1 MVSIST
7 PLASGS
13 ANGGVQPSDI
23 RPQDVRILVVDFHAF
38 TLHIVE
44 SLLAKD
50 GYATVRGTSDIAD
63 APRLFAELQ
72 PDIVVMDLTQPR
84 PDGFAVFDALK
95 KVAGGRHFAAIFLSA
110 AEDRAI
116 RADAYERGAS
126 EFLLKPIDETEIRLR
141 VRNQA
146 RMIAFERALREHNE
160 KLAQTVAER
169 TARLQQAIDV
179 LKRAEA
185 QMSENLKRSEAEG
198 RDRMAF
204 LATINHELR
213 TPLNAILG
221 FASLMKDKRF
231 GALGNERYSEAVH
244 FIHDGATH
252 LLRLV
257 NDLLNLAST
266 ESGDFRL
273 SLTPVDVGATVRNS
287 VTLLA
292 EDARR
297 SGVEL
302 QVDIAPD
309 VPIIETDETRL
320 KQIVINLASNAIKVT
335 PSGGR
340 VTVKVKKDEASG
352 VMILAISDTGVG
364 ISTEQMLEVLKPF
377 GRVRQIKA
385 PAAVAKQ
392 QGAGLGLP
400 ITKRLTELLGGT
412 LEIQSREGVGTM
424 MTVRLPMRRPET
436 PAKKS

>member
-1 MVSIST
+1 MPSPAT
-7 PLASGS
+7 G
-13 ANGGVQPSDI
+13 NVQTADI
-23 RPQDVRILVVDFHAF
+23 RPQDVRILVVDYHAL

-50 GYATVRGTSDIAD
+50 GYALVNGTSDIAE
-63 APRLFAELQ
+63 APKLFAELQ

-84 PDGFAVFDALK
+84 LDGFKVFEQLK
-95 KVAGGRHFAAIFLSA
+95 KVAAGRHFAAIFLSA

-116 RADAYERGAS
+116 RAEAYERGAS

-160 KLAQTVAER
+160 RLAQTVAER

-179 LKRAEA
+179 LKRAEM

-213 TPLNAILG
+213 TPINAILG
-221 FASLMKDKRF
+221 FAELMKNEKM
-231 GALGNERYSEAVH
+231 GPVGERYKEAVG
-244 FIHDGATH
+244 FIHDGAAH

-266 ESGDFRL
+266 ESSDFRL
-273 SLTPVDVGATVRNS
+273 TLAPVDVGATVRNS

-297 SGVEL
+297 AGVDL
-302 QVDIAPD
+302 QIDISPD
-309 VPIIETDETRL
+309 LPIIETDETRL
-320 KQIVINLASNAIKVT
+320 KQIVINLASNAIKFT

-340 VTVKVKKDEASG
+340 VTVKAKPDPTSG

-385 PAAVAKQ
+385 PPAVAKQ

-424 MTVRLPMRRPET
+424 MTVRLPMRSPEQ
-436 PAKKS
+436 PPKG

>member
-1 MVSIST
+1 MSIST
-7 PLASGS
+7 SVISGP
-13 ANGGVQPSDI
+13 ANGGVQPSDT
-23 RPQDVRILVVDFHAF
+23 RSQDVRILIVDYHAF

-50 GYATVRGTSDIAD
+50 GYALVRGTSDVAA
-63 APRLFAELQ
+63 APKLFAELQ

-84 PDGFAVFDALK
+84 LDGFAVFEQLK
-95 KVAGGRHFAAIFLSA
+95 KVAAGRHFAAIFLSA
-110 AEDRAI
+110 AEDREI
-116 RADAYERGAS
+116 RAQAYERGAT

-146 RMIAFERALREHNE
+146 RMIAFEQALREHNE

-185 QMSENLKRSEAEG
+185 QMSDSLKASESQG

-204 LATINHELR
+204 LASINHELR

-221 FASLMKDKRF
+221 FANLMKEQKF
-231 GALGNERYSEAVH
+231 GPLGNERYVEATH

-273 SLTPVDVGATVRNS
+273 TLAPVDVGATVRNS

-297 SGVEL
+297 GGVDL

-309 VPIIETDETRL
+309 IPIIETDETRL
-320 KQIVINLASNAIKVT
+320 KQIVINLASNAIKFT

-340 VTVKVKKDEASG
+340 VTVKVKPDEASG

-385 PAAVAKQ
+385 PPSVAKR

-424 MTVRLPMRRPET
+424 MTVRLPLNG
-436 PAKKS
+436 PAPKG

>member
-1 MVSIST
+1 
-7 PLASGS
+7 
-13 ANGGVQPSDI
+13 
-23 RPQDVRILVVDFHAF
+23 VRILIVDYHAF

-50 GYATVRGTSDIAD
+50 GYALVRGTSDIAA
-63 APRLFAELQ
+63 APKLFAELQ
-72 PDIVVMDLTQPR
+72 PDIVVLDLTQPR
-84 PDGFAVFDALK
+84 LDGFALFDQFK
-95 KVAGGRHFAAIFLSA
+95 KLAGGRHFAAIFLSA
-110 AEDRAI
+110 VEDRAI
-116 RADAYERGAS
+116 RAEAYTRGAT

-146 RMIAFERALREHNE
+146 RMVAFERALREHNE
-160 KLAQTVAER
+160 RLAQTVAER

-198 RDRMAF
+198 RDRMSF
-204 LATINHELR
+204 LGSINHELR

-221 FASLMKDKRF
+221 FAELMKDQRF
-231 GALGNERYSEAVH
+231 GPLGNERYAEAVH

-252 LLRLV
+252 LVRLV

-266 ESGDFRL
+266 ESSDFRL
-273 SLTPVDVGATVRNS
+273 SLKPVDVGATVRNS
-287 VTLLA
+287 VTLLT

-302 QVDIAPD
+302 LIDVAPD
-309 VPIIETDETRL
+309 LPMMETDETRL
-320 KQIVINLASNAIKVT
+320 KQIVINLASNAIKFT

-340 VTVKVKKDEASG
+340 VTVKVRSDNGKD
-352 VMILAISDTGVG
+352 VLILAISDTGVG

-385 PAAVAKQ
+385 PPAVAKQ

-400 ITKRLTELLGGT
+400 ITKRLTQLLGGT
-412 LEIQSREGVGTM
+412 LDIQSREGVGTM
-424 MTVRLPMRRPET
+424 ITVRLPLKRVAAPG
-436 PAKKS
+436 A

>member
-1 MVSIST
+1 VSISSTVIPGPAGTGAQT
-7 PLASGS
+7 PE
-13 ANGGVQPSDI
+13 I
-23 RPQDVRILVVDFHAF
+23 HPQDVRILVVDYHAF

-50 GYATVRGTSDIAD
+50 GYAQVRGTSDIAA
-63 APRLFAELQ
+63 APKLFAELK
-72 PDIVVMDLTQPR
+72 PDIVVLDLTQPR
-84 PDGFAVFDALK
+84 LDGFALFDQFK
-95 KVAGGRHFAAIFLSA
+95 KLAGGRHFAAIFLSA
-110 AEDRAI
+110 VEDRAI
-116 RADAYERGAS
+116 RAEAYTRGAT

-146 RMIAFERALREHNE
+146 RMVAFERALREHNE
-160 KLAQTVAER
+160 RLAQTVAER

-198 RDRMAF
+198 RDRMSF
-204 LATINHELR
+204 LGSINHELR

-221 FASLMKDKRF
+221 FAELMKDQRF
-231 GALGNERYSEAVH
+231 GPLGNERYAEAVH

-273 SLTPVDVGATVRNS
+273 SLKPVDVGATVRNS
-287 VTLLA
+287 VTLLT

-302 QVDIAPD
+302 LIDVAPD
-309 VPIIETDETRL
+309 LPMMETDETRL
-320 KQIVINLASNAIKVT
+320 KQIVINLASNAIKFT

-340 VTVKVKKDEASG
+340 VTVKVKSDNG
-352 VMILAISDTGVG
+352 QDVLILAISDTGVG

-385 PAAVAKQ
+385 PPSVAKQ

-412 LEIQSREGVGTM
+412 LDIQSREGVGTM
-424 MTVRLPMRRPET
+424 ITVRLPLKRVAAPG
-436 PAKKS
+436 A

>member
-1 MVSIST
+1 MSLSPTVI
-7 PLASGS
+7 PGHASG
-13 ANGGVQPSDI
+13 GTPPEI
-23 RPQDVRILVVDFHAF
+23 RPQDVRILLVDYHAL

-50 GYATVRGTSDIAD
+50 GYALVSGTSDIAS
-63 APRLFAELQ
+63 APKLFAEMQ

-84 PDGFAVFDALK
+84 LDGFAVFEQLK

-110 AEDRAI
+110 AEDRDI
-116 RADAYERGAS
+116 RAKAYERGAS

-146 RMIAFERALREHNE
+146 RMLAFERALLEHNE
-160 KLAQTVAER
+160 RLAQTVAER

-179 LKRAEA
+179 LKRAETQLA
-185 QMSENLKRSEAEG
+185 DNLKRSEAEG

-204 LATINHELR
+204 LASINHELR

-221 FASLMKDKRF
+221 FAGLMKDQKF
-231 GALGNERYSEAVH
+231 GPLGGERYTEAVH

-266 ESGDFRL
+266 ESVDFQL

-292 EDARR
+292 EDARCA
-297 SGVEL
+297 GVDL
-302 QVDIAPD
+302 QIDIAPD
-309 VPIIETDETRL
+309 LPIIETDETRL
-320 KQIVINLASNAIKVT
+320 KEIVLNLASNAIKFK
-335 PSGGR
+335 PAGGR
-340 VTVKVKKDEASG
+340 VTVKAKPDPVSG

-424 MTVRLPMRRPET
+424 MTVRLPLRGTAP
-436 PAKKS
+436 KG

>member
-1 MVSIST
+1 
-7 PLASGS
+7 
-13 ANGGVQPSDI
+13 
-23 RPQDVRILVVDFHAF
+23 VRILIVDYHAL

-50 GYATVRGTSDIAD
+50 GYTLVSGTSDIAA
-63 APRLFAELQ
+63 APKLFAEIQ

-84 PDGFAVFDALK
+84 LDGFEVFEQLK

-110 AEDRAI
+110 AEDRAV
-116 RADAYERGAS
+116 RAKAYERGAS

-146 RMIAFERALREHNE
+146 RMLASERALLEHNE
-160 KLAQTVAER
+160 RLAQTVAER
-169 TARLQQAIDV
+169 TGRLHQAIDV

-213 TPLNAILG
+213 TPINAILG
-221 FASLMKDKRF
+221 FAELLKNEK
-231 GALGNERYSEAVH
+231 LGPVGERYKEPVG

-257 NDLLNLAST
+257 NDLLNLASS
-266 ESGDFRL
+266 ESGDFQL
-273 SLTPVDVGATVRNS
+273 SLAPVDVGATVRNT

-297 SGVEL
+297 AGVDL

-309 VPIIETDETRL
+309 VPIIESDETRL
-320 KQIVINLASNAIKVT
+320 KQIVLNLASNAIKFT

-340 VTVKVKKDEASG
+340 VTVKVKPDPASG

-424 MTVRLPMRRPET
+424 MTVRLPLRS
-436 PAKKS
+436 PAPKA